1 MGVTALLLLSFLGLA
16 IIAQAQDCSKPIGGP
31 NMYLKGDAILQNTFP
46 DGSKVSFSCNTGY
59 TPAGGSSSITCTAG
73 TWSRLSLVCER
84 KNCGA
89 YPEVEN
95 GNVDYPKGDTLY
107 GDTAKVICNQGYNL
121 VGQAESRCDD
131 QGWTGRPPVCEVTTC
146 DTPKTITNGT
156 YDPLKEQYTF
166 RDVVRYTCLNDNAL
180 NGAPLLT
187 CSEDGNFQPGPPT
200 CVWVDC
206 KNPTI
211 PNAEFVEGSR
221 PPHRFSASITYR
233 CLPGFEMNG
242 ASTITCNIA
251 SQWSPGIPQCIKKTP
266 ATSRPTT
273 TTTTTK
279 KPSVTT
285 DPKDPSGDAH
295 QTKPWIIGV
304 VVVAVL
310 VVVAG
315 VISYC
320 TGFPSFLWKKKGA
333 AQRDKDAAKDEEAV
347 ALS

>member
-31 NMYLKGDAILQNTFP
+31 NMNLKGEAILQNTFP

-107 GDTAKVICNQGYNL
+107 GDTAKVVCNQGYNL

-131 QGWTGRPPVCEVTTC
+131 QGWTGRPPVCEVMTC
-146 DTPKTITNGT
+146 DAPKTIINGT
-156 YDPLKEQYTF
+156 YAPLKEQYTF
-166 RDVVRYTCLNDNAL
+166 RDVVIYTCLNDNAL
-180 NGAPLLT
+180 SGARQLT

-221 PPHRFSASITYR
+221 PPHRFSASIMYR
-233 CLPGFEMNG
+233 CLPGFEMIG
-242 ASTITCNIA
+242 ASTITCNI
-251 SQWSPGIPQCIKKTP
+251 SSHWSPGIPQCIKKTP

-273 TTTTTK
+273 TTTTK

-285 DPKDPSGDAH
+285 YPKDPSGGAH

-304 VVVAVL
+304 VLNIAVL
-310 VVVAG
+310 LVQLYLV
-315 VISYC
+315 
-320 TGFPSFLWKKKGA
+320 
-333 AQRDKDAAKDEEAV
+333 
-347 ALS
+347 

>member
-31 NMYLKGDAILQNTFP
+31 NMNLKGEAILQNTFP

-107 GDTAKVICNQGYNL
+107 GDTAKVVCNQGYNL

-131 QGWTGRPPVCEVTTC
+131 QGWTGRPPVCEVMTC
-146 DTPKTITNGT
+146 DAPKTIINGT
-156 YDPLKEQYTF
+156 YAPLKEQYTF
-166 RDVVRYTCLNDNAL
+166 RDVVIYTCLNDNAL
-180 NGAPLLT
+180 SGARQLT

-221 PPHRFSASITYR
+221 PPHRFSASIMYR
-233 CLPGFEMNG
+233 CLPGFEMIG
-242 ASTITCNIA
+242 ASTITCNI
-251 SQWSPGIPQCIKKTP
+251 SSHWSPGIPQCIKKTP

-273 TTTTTK
+273 TTTTK

-285 DPKDPSGDAH
+285 YPKDPSGGAH

-304 VVVAVL
+304 VFVAVL